1 MKQARAIALCLV
13 CAASLTSCASSNLVR
28 WGFDKDS
35 VYAQPDGEVSR
46 SMLKPSLTILGMPI
60 AFAWDVVTFPFQI
73 IFGVHPYGSRYMD
86 PTTNR
91 ELGI

>member
-1 MKQARAIALCLV
+1 MKKTTAIALSVL
-13 CAASLTSCASSNLVR
+13 CAASLTSCASSNLAR

-35 VYAQPDGEVSR
+35 VYSEPSGEFSR
-46 SMLKPSLTILGMPI
+46 AVLKPSLTILGMPV

-86 PTTNR
+86 PTANR
-91 ELGI
+91 DLGI